1 MKVLSRMVCFP
12 ALLLGVALMIGVGE
26 AAATLGQPPAV
37 PGIAAASLAPAA
49 RALATKPGAHVGL
62 YTQHT
67 VLLENGT
74 TVHEYA
80 TPAGQVFAV
89 VWRGPVLPDLSA
101 LLGGYFAGFKAE
113 AERARSMGQRGA
125 PVHLASDKLVVRST
139 GRMRGFFGYAY
150 APDLVPAG
158 LNIHGLLQ

>member
-1 MKVLSRMVCFP
+1 MVCFRAMLFGA
-12 ALLLGVALMIGVGE
+12 ALLLGSGE
-26 AAATLGQPPAV
+26 AAATLGQAPAV
-37 PGIAAASLAPAA
+37 PGAAAAALAPAA
-49 RALATKPGAHVGL
+49 RALATTPGAHVGL

-67 VLLENGT
+67 VLLENGS

-101 LLGGYFAGFKAE
+101 LLGGYFSGFKAE
-113 AERARSMGQRGA
+113 AERVRSMGQRGSA
-125 PVHLASDKLVVRST
+125 VHLASDKLVVRSA